1 MTNYDPTVCTLK
13 RGGGGESGDTE
24 NIWLKPDHLYTLLN
38 FGKTLTWGDNAF
50 LDSFSYFYFGLELKA
65 IKNAHIDSKIE
76 LIVKAREIDKCF
88 R

>member
-1 MTNYDPTVCTLK
+1 M
-13 RGGGGESGDTE
+13 
-24 NIWLKPDHLYTLLN
+24 H
-38 FGKTLTWGDNAF
+38 FGYLPGI
-50 LDSFSYFYFGLELKA
+50 YFGSELKA